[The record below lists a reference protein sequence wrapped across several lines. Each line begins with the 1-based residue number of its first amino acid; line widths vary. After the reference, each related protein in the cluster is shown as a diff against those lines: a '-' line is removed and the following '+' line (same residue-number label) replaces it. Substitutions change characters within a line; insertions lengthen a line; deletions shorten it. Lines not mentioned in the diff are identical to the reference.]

1 MSMSYSPSLSEMHAE
16 TEQNLFDFVQADLA
30 LCTTFADLVL
40 TELSLE
46 DWQAAQSALA
56 KSEEGYATV
65 ARLLT
70 KLKHGRHRL
79 AIQQELSDVR
89 TKLDSL
95 HPHFRR

>member
-1 MSMSYSPSLSEMHAE
+1 MSDLPRLSEMHAE
-16 TEQNLFDFVQADLA
+16 TEQNLIDFLQADLA

-46 DWQAAQSALA
+46 DWQAAQNALA

-70 KLKHGRHRL
+70 KLKDGGHRL
-79 AIQQELSDVR
+79 SIEQQLNDLR

>member
-1 MSMSYSPSLSEMHAE
+1 MSDLPRRSEMHAE
-16 TEQNLFDFVQADLA
+16 TEQNLLNLLQADLA

-40 TELSLE
+40 TELMLE
-46 DWQAAQSALA
+46 DGQAAKSASA

-65 ARLLT
+65 ARFLA
-70 KLKHGRHRL
+70 KVKDDRHRL
-79 AIQQELSDVR
+79 SIEQQLTDLR